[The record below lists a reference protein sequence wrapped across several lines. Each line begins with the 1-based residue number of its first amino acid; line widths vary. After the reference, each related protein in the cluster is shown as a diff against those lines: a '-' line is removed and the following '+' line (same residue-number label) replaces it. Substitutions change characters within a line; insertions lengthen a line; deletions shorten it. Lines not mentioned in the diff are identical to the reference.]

1 MTAVLFLLIA
11 QAASVHVLT
20 LEEAERVAQERQPQ
34 LRVARAGTQAAEGRA
49 DQARSGLLPQLS
61 ATARYQRSTANLIPN
76 PGVTGR
82 SAGTSLD
89 NFNFFNN
96 SVSLSQLVWDFGQ
109 TSGRWRASQATAQAT
124 ADQER
129 LTGQQVILQ
138 VRSAFF
144 AARANKAL
152 LAVARENLTNQRRHL
167 DQIQGF
173 VQAGTRPQIDLSQAR
188 ADTANAEVTEI
199 NADNAYVTSKVVL
212 NQAMGLEGPI
222 DYEVS
227 DQALAPVP
235 EEDQDLGALLQ
246 QALDTRPDV
255 SSAVQQVRAQQLTL
269 RSVQGAYGP
278 TLSANAGFTQGGN
291 ALDDLGWNLS
301 AGLTLSWQLYQGGF
315 TVAQTHEA
323 EANLAGAVA
332 QLDAVRQQVRLE
344 VDQARL
350 AVRAAKAASRAAKV
364 ALTSARDRLQQAEA
378 RYQNGA
384 GSVIELGDAQI
395 AEAQAGAQ
403 VVQSDLG
410 LATARAQLLKA
421 LGR

>member
-1 MTAVLFLLIA
+1 
-11 QAASVHVLT
+11 
-20 LEEAERVAQERQPQ
+20 
-34 LRVARAGTQAAEGRA
+34 
-49 DQARSGLLPQLS
+49 
-61 ATARYQRSTANLIPN
+61 
-76 PGVTGR
+76 
-82 SAGTSLD
+82 
-89 NFNFFNN
+89 
-96 SVSLSQLVWDFGQ
+96 
-109 TSGRWRASQATAQAT
+109 
-124 ADQER
+124 
-129 LTGQQVILQ
+129 
-138 VRSAFF
+138 
-144 AARANKAL
+144 
-152 LAVARENLTNQRRHL
+152 
-167 DQIQGF
+167 
-173 VQAGTRPQIDLSQAR
+173 
-188 ADTANAEVTEI
+188 
-199 NADNAYVTSKVVL
+199 

>member
-49 DQARSGLLPQLS
+49 DQAHSGLLPQLS

-76 PGVTGR
+76 PGITGR

-89 NFNFFNN
+89 TFNFFNN
-96 SVSLSQLVWDFGQ
+96 SVGLSQLVWDFGQ

-144 AARANKAL
+144 TARANKAVL
-152 LAVARENLTNQRRHL
+152 GVARENLTNQRRHL

-188 ADTANAEVTEI
+188 ADTANAEVTVI
-199 NADNAYVTSKVVL
+199 NADNAYVTSKVAL
-212 NQAMGLEGPI
+212 NQAMGVEGPI

-227 DQALAPVP
+227 DQAMAPFP
-235 EEDQDLGALLQ
+235 EEDQELDPLLK
-246 QALDTRPDV
+246 QALETRPDV
-255 SSAVQQVRAQQLTL
+255 SSAVQQINVQQLTL

-278 TLSANAGFTQGGN
+278 TLSANAGFTQGGT
-291 ALDDLGWNLS
+291 ALNDLGWNLS

-315 TVAQTHEA
+315 TVGQVHEA

-350 AVRAAKAASRAAKV
+350 AVRAAKASLGASKE
-364 ALTSARDRLQQAEA
+364 ALTAARERLQQAEA

-395 AEAQAGAQ
+395 AEAQAGVQ
-403 VVQSDLG
+403 VAQSDLG